1 MIGRKIR
8 LFLFSIIL
16 VFILVGCT
24 KKEEAS
30 LSVSDE
36 KISELETKMTKLE
49 EELYKQQAFKEE
61 TEELIAKIQDYDE
74 LKISIQMLEE
84 SYLYVMNQN
93 YVLDRLLQ
101 HTTTYKTAMLNS
113 AKIIDDSLSI
123 NITYQDKV
131 TDDEAPNGFRL
142 VETSEGTKDLLIKGG
157 VPILLQE
164 NPGMLMEAT
173 WEHVV
178 DHRGFLQLFEK
189 DGEVIFILE
198 SYIP

>member
-1 MIGRKIR
+1 MKGRKIR

-24 KKEEAS
+24 KKGEAS

-36 KISELETKMTKLE
+36 KVSELENKIAKLE
-49 EELYKQQAFKEE
+49 EEMQKQQEFKEE
-61 TEELIAKIQDYDE
+61 TEELIALKQDYDE
-74 LKISIQMLEE
+74 LKNSIQSLEE

-173 WEHVV
+173 WEQVV